1 MSQFF
6 NKLLAIGYLLTAMLG
21 LFAGPVLHG
30 QAVSIASVT
39 GRIVDPQGAVVAGA
53 QVKLTAIE
61 TGGVHDATTNQDGIY
76 TVPNLP
82 VGAYRL
88 EATGSGFQ
96 TYIQNGIVLRVNDN
110 AQINVTLPV
119 GQVSDRVE
127 VEANATMVQTQQ
139 SSVSQVID
147 GRRIADLPL
156 NGRDPTQLITISGA
170 AVNHADGTNTGSKSF
185 FSSQSIAI
193 AGGAGN
199 QTNYLLDGG
208 DNNDSFTNVNMPFP
222 FPDALAEFSVETNS
236 LPARNGLHPGGL
248 VNVVTKSGSN
258 QWHGSAFEFI
268 RNGAVNAINY
278 FSSKQDSLKRNQF
291 GGTLGGK
298 IITDKL
304 FFFAGFQQSNIR
316 QDPTNNTA
324 FVPTAAALA
333 GDFTALDNGTC
344 STRGLQDTV
353 TGIKLTSAQIAHYDT
368 SQYDKSALALMKYL
382 PTTTDPCGR
391 VTWGTPIHSNEQQY
405 VGRVD
410 WNINAKHTV
419 FGRYF
424 YDDYNLLAFFN
435 PTNVLVTANSGNAER
450 AQSITLGDTYI
461 VTPSTVNSFHFT
473 FTRRRDNRGPNQTGI
488 NANTLGV
495 QNVYQGTNNFLQ
507 LTVSNGGFA
516 VGSGSGALGS
526 FNINSWQEADDVD
539 MSRGKH
545 QIAFGADVIKTQD
558 NQNNHFEDNGS
569 FQFSGQYTLDPLLDF
584 LLGKMNKYEQTL
596 PQQNAIRQTVLGFYV
611 QDTMHVTPKLVVNAG
626 LRWEPTL
633 FIQDYFKRGSTFS
646 RSAFDAG
653 QVSTVFTNA
662 PPGSLFYGDAGV
674 TKSFTDNKLTNF
686 SPRLGLVYNPDGQG
700 KTTFRVGGG
709 ILYDAVG
716 TFITYRVIANNLP
729 YGATIT
735 NASGPYQFSNP
746 WGNVPGGNPFPLPY
760 PPAKAT
766 SFPTAAAQVLVPRN
780 IKPTLMQQWNVGMQH
795 QFGTDWIFSITYLGN
810 HTNHL
815 WIGNEINPG
824 VYIPGR
830 WQGPGTCG
838 ALTVAPTPVNGT
850 SIGQPC
856 SSTSNTQGRR
866 VLSLANPNYGKYY
879 SNQIIANDGNNASY
893 NGLLTSLEHRFA
905 HNYTVLANYTWSKCR
920 SVGPVTTLA
929 TAGAIQNPYNSKSDY
944 GPCSYDSPN
953 IFNLSVIATS
963 KVGHGGILKH
973 LLSDWQIAP
982 LFRFTSGLPVNP
994 QTGND
999 ISLTGIGLDRP
1010 NLSGSSIYTGAGR
1023 SRPFIQY
1030 VNKAAFTNNAV
1041 GGFGNAGHY
1050 SLRAPHYVDV
1060 DAAVSRNFKLYE
1072 RLALTARVEAFN
1084 ALNHPN
1090 LGPPN
1095 ASFSSSSF
1103 GQINSAPTDEQ
1114 RILQGAVK
1122 LTF

>member
-1 MSQFF
+1 MISRKSIKSLTFASL
-6 NKLLAIGYLLTAMLG
+6 LLAVAVLALGPLLHA
-21 LFAGPVLHG
+21 

-39 GRIVDPQGAVVAGA
+39 GRITDPQGAVITGA
-53 QVKLTAIE
+53 HVKLVAAA
-61 TGGVHDATTNQDGIY
+61 TGRVHDMVTNQDGIY
-76 TVPNLP
+76 TAPNLP

-88 EATGSGFQ
+88 EATAQGFQ
-96 TYIQNGIVLRVNDN
+96 TYLQKGIILQVNDK
-110 AQINVTLPV
+110 AQINVTLSV
-119 GQVSDRVE
+119 GAVTDTVE
-127 VEANATMVQTQQ
+127 VEANASMVQTQQ

-156 NGRDPTQLITISGA
+156 NGRDATQLITISGA

-248 VNVVTKSGSN
+248 VNVVTRSGSN
-258 QWHGSAFEFI
+258 QWHGNLFEFI
-268 RNGAVNAINY
+268 RNGDVNALNY
-278 FSSKQDSLKRNQF
+278 FSTKADSLKRNQF
-291 GGTLGGK
+291 GGTIGGK
-298 IITDKL
+298 VIADKL
-304 FFFAGFQQSNIR
+304 FFFGGFQQSNIR

-344 STRGLQDTV
+344 STRGLKDPV
-353 TGIKLTSAQIAHYDT
+353 TGAKLTPSQIAHFDT
-368 SQYDKSALALMKYL
+368 SRYDKAALALVKYL
-382 PTTTDPCGR
+382 PVTSDPCGK
-391 VTWGTPIHSNEQQY
+391 VTWGTPVHSNEQQY

-424 YDDYNLLAFFN
+424 YDNYDLLAFFD
-435 PTNVLVTANSGNAER
+435 PKDILVTANSGNAER
-450 AQSITLGDTYI
+450 AQSITLGDTY
-461 VTPSTVNSFHFT
+461 VLSPSTVNSFHFT
-473 FTRRRDNRGPNQTGI
+473 FSRRRDNRGPNQAGI
-488 NANTLGV
+488 NAAALGV
-495 QNVYQGTNNFLQ
+495 ANVYQGTTNFLQ
-507 LTVSNGGFA
+507 LSVSNGGFN

-539 MSRGKH
+539 MSHGKH
-545 QIAFGADVIKTQD
+545 QIAFGVDFIKTQD

-569 FQFSGQYTLDPLLDF
+569 FQFSGLYSNDPLLDF
-584 LLGKMNKYEQTL
+584 LTGKMNKYEQSL
-596 PQQNAIRQTVLGFYV
+596 PQQNAIRQTVIGLYA
-611 QDTMHVTPKLVVNAG
+611 QDTIHATPKLVVNAG
-626 LRWEPTL
+626 LRWEPML
-633 FIQDYFKRGSTFS
+633 FPYDYFKRGSTFS

-662 PPGSLFYGDAGV
+662 PPGSQFYGDPGV
-674 TKSFTDNKLTNF
+674 TKSFTANKLTNF
-686 SPRLGLVYNPDGQG
+686 SPRLGIVYNPDGEG

-709 ILYDAVG
+709 ILFDSVG

-735 NASGPYQFSNP
+735 NASGPYQLSNP

-760 PPAKAT
+760 PPAKT
-766 SFPTAAAQVLVPRN
+766 TLFPTAAAQVLVPQH
-780 IKPTLMQQWNVGMQH
+780 IKPTLMQQWNAGMQH
-795 QFGTDWIFSITYLGN
+795 QFGKDWIFSLTYLGN

-815 WIGNEINPG
+815 WLGNETNPA
-824 VYIPGR
+824 VYIPGMC
-830 WQGPGTCG
+830 GT
-838 ALTVAPTPVNGT
+838 A
-850 SIGQPC
+850 PC
-856 SSTSNTQGRR
+856 SSTSNTQSRR

-920 SVGPVTTLA
+920 AVGAVNTLA
-929 TAGAIQNPYNSKSDY
+929 TAGAIQDPNNPKGDY
-944 GPCSYDSPN
+944 GPCTYDSPN

-963 KVGHGGILKH
+963 HVGNRGLLTH
-973 LLSDWQIAP
+973 LLSNWQIAP

-994 QTGND
+994 QTGQD
-999 ISLTGIGLDRP
+999 RSLSGIGLDRP
-1010 NLSGSSIYTGAGR
+1010 NLTGSNIYTGAAHTR
-1023 SRPFIQY
+1023 SLFQY
-1030 VNKAAFTNNAV
+1030 VNKAAYASNAT
-1041 GGFGNAGHY
+1041 GHFGNAGHF
-1050 SLRAPHYVDV
+1050 SLRGPHYVDV
-1060 DAAVSRNFKLYE
+1060 DAAISRDFNLYE
-1072 RLALTARVEAFN
+1072 RITLKARVEAFN
-1084 ALNHPN
+1084 LFNHPN
-1090 LGPPN
+1090 FLGPN
-1095 ASFSSSSF
+1095 ASFASSSF
-1103 GQINSAPTDEQ
+1103 GQITSASDP
-1114 RILQGAVK
+1114 RILQAAVK
-1122 LTF
+1122 LSF